1 MQVLSEEEY
10 LAKHGVLDSTSG
22 YCLDKLR
29 CNRQLR
35 TQRGRKQFQ
44 KECELAEQQYQE
56 NRAARKAEYKDL
68 CNTGAIRPP
77 SSLERRLKIAHGHP
91 DNQATQAARR
101 ILYKQGIDWQ
111 TGQPIS
117 EDE

>member
-1 MQVLSEEEY
+1 MQVLSEDEY

-35 TQRGRKQFQ
+35 TERGRKRFQ

-77 SSLERRLKIAHGHP
+77 IIFRASVEDCTWTPRQSSNPSR
-91 DNQATQAARR
+91 
-101 ILYKQGIDWQ
+101 
-111 TGQPIS
+111 
-117 EDE
+117 